1 MEVKSFQKGT
11 SFSNC
16 HKVAM
21 WTPIESLHEPG
32 PLLIVISFFKPHIK
46 LQRLIIFN
54 NHFVDENP

>member
-1 MEVKSFQKGT
+1 MEVKSFKKGT

-32 PLLIVISFFKPHIK
+32 TLLNVINFFKPHIK
-46 LQRLIIFN
+46 L
-54 NHFVDENP
+54 